1 MPGRGCHFLIP
12 GGLAVIMRMNI
23 HKPRCDNASGGIN
36 FFCATLCQI
45 THRND
50 TVADNTDIHH
60 LPRGARAI
68 HH

>member
-1 MPGRGCHFLIP
+1 
-12 GGLAVIMRMNI
+12 MRMNI

-36 FFCATLCQI
+36 FLCATLCQI